1 MWHERLNKA
10 IDYIEENLNGSIDFD
25 VVAKI
30 MCQSIINF
38 QRTFSIIT
46 DFSIHDYIRR
56 RRLTLAAFEL
66 QNSKEKVINIAM
78 KYGYESPEAFTRAFK
93 EVHGISPSIA
103 RKEGK
108 ELKTFPRITFQLTI
122 KGDVAMDYR
131 IETKDDFSVYGIER
145 MIYTKEGNGLSEIPE
160 FWMKCAKNGSLERLA
175 NSTKTTCCIN
185 AICSYYETI
194 GDSYPYMLFVPF
206 TSDSDAKGYRKVN
219 VPAATWAVFK
229 TEKHTQEQTSNI
241 LQGLVKRVYTEW
253 LPTANY
259 QKLDGYEMELYY
271 QTDDGMFYC
280 EEWVRVIPK

>member
-1 MWHERLNKA
+1 MWHERLNQA
-10 IDYIEENLNGSIDFD
+10 INYIEDNLGGSIDFD

-66 QNSKEKVINIAM
+66 QNSNVKVIDIAM
-78 KYGYESPEAFTRAFK
+78 KFGYESPEAFTRAFK
-93 EVHGISPSIA
+93 DVHGISPSMA
-103 RKEGK
+103 RKVGK

-131 IETKDDFSVYGIER
+131 IETKDNFSVYGIER
-145 MIYTKEGNGLSEIPE
+145 MISTKEGNGMEEVPK
-160 FWMKCAKNGSLERLA
+160 FWMECAENGDLEQLA
-175 NSTKTTCCIN
+175 NSTNSTCCIN
-185 AICSYYETI
+185 AICSYQEAI

-206 TSDSDAKGYRKVN
+206 TSKSNTKGYKEVN

-229 TEKHTQEQTSNI
+229 TEKHTREQTSTT
-241 LQGLVKRVYTEW
+241 LQSLIKRVYTEW

-259 QKLDGYEMELYY
+259 KKLDGCEMELYY
-271 QTDDGMFYC
+271 QTEDGMFYC
-280 EEWVRVIPK
+280 EEWIRVIPK